1 MGKIQK
7 KMKAYELMRNEEKQ
21 KIEKEKSETKS
32 EIALLKNKI
41 EKLEESNGK
50 LGKDND
56 NLQKKLSQI
65 KEIIKAINIK
75 KNLSDY
81 LLDCK
86 ENNEIKE
93 LINELIQ
100 DNDE

>member
-1 MGKIQK
+1 M
-7 KMKAYELMRNEEKQ
+7 
-21 KIEKEKSETKS
+21 
-32 EIALLKNKI
+32 
-41 EKLEESNGK
+41 
-50 LGKDND
+50 GKDND

-65 KEIIKAINIK
+65 KKIIKVINIK

-81 LLDCK
+81 LNDGK
-86 ENNEIKE
+86 DNNEIKE

>member
-1 MGKIQK
+1 M
-7 KMKAYELMRNEEKQ
+7 
-21 KIEKEKSETKS
+21 
-32 EIALLKNKI
+32 
-41 EKLEESNGK
+41 
-50 LGKDND
+50 GKDND